1 MRRVIFSIMIA
12 LVAMLNTYM
21 AAENASVQM
30 RGDSIVVMDGGDT
43 VTVAMSGLKQLVG
56 KISNKMGDTLV
67 DKSGEAIA
75 VDMIDENYTPSE
87 SDLAVEQI
95 FSERQNGEQIFI
107 AIVTGIV
114 FGSILLIVLFSL
126 IAYYMRRRAKYRII
140 EKAIENGYEL
150 PESFYGNSRNQ
161 RPVMPVPPVT
171 PQQPVQPA
179 QPNAPQQPV
188 MPASGNGDL
197 LFRLR
202 WHRGARSGMTL
213 SVVGLC
219 FVVFGL
225 AIGEEFFAAIG
236 LAIILIGA
244 AKIALGYFDV
254 RVPMYPQQPVHPNV
268 PQQPVHPNVPQQ
280 PVTPPPFNDGRASNM
295 NNTNA

>member
-1 MRRVIFSIMIA
+1 MIA

-95 FSERQNGEQIFI
+95 FSERQNGEQKFI

-268 PQQPVHPNVPQQ
+268 PQQPV
-280 PVTPPPFNDGRASNM
+280 TPPPFNDGRASNM

>member
-95 FSERQNGEQIFI
+95 FSERQNGEQKFI

-161 RPVMPVPPVT
+161 RPVMPVPPLT

-254 RVPMYPQQPVHPNV
+254 RVPMYPQQPI
-268 PQQPVHPNVPQQ
+268 HPNVPQQ

>member
-95 FSERQNGEQIFI
+95 FSERQNGEQKFI

-219 FVVFGL
+219 YVVFGL

-268 PQQPVHPNVPQQ
+268 PQQPV
-280 PVTPPPFNDGRASNM
+280 TPPPFNDGRASNM

>member
-95 FSERQNGEQIFI
+95 FSERQNGEQKFI

-188 MPASGNGDL
+188 MPASDNGDL

-268 PQQPVHPNVPQQ
+268 PQQPV
-280 PVTPPPFNDGRASNM
+280 TPPPFNDGRASNM

>member
-95 FSERQNGEQIFI
+95 FSERQNGEQKFI

-171 PQQPVQPA
+171 LQQPVQPA

-254 RVPMYPQQPVHPNV
+254 RVPMYPQQPIHPNV

>member
-43 VTVAMSGLKQLVG
+43 VTVALSGLKQLVG

-161 RPVMPVPPVT
+161 RPVMPMPPVT

-188 MPASGNGDL
+188 MPASGNDDL

-254 RVPMYPQQPVHPNV
+254 RVPMYPQQPIQPNV

>member
-95 FSERQNGEQIFI
+95 FSERQNGEQKFI

-268 PQQPVHPNVPQQ
+268 PQQPV
-280 PVTPPPFNDGRASNM
+280 TPPPFNDGRASNM